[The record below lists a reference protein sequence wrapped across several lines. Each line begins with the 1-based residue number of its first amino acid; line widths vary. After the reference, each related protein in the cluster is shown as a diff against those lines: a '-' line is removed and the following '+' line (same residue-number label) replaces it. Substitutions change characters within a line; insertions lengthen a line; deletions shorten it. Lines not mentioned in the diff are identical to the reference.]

1 MLLEIKIKYFESL
14 LESAKKFKKQ
24 PREKTFFDT
33 AIRNHYENPMT
44 ELLEFFL
51 NPQESHELGDVFW
64 KGFSDVIQAEIGK
77 ASEVSI
83 GQIERLER
91 ECVTHSGNRIDLM
104 LETDSHLLL
113 IEAKIYHHQNN
124 PFHDYVKY
132 AKTRS
137 KGKEILGLILSISGK
152 SEAQNR
158 SGISYQQLVNAV
170 RPYLAE
176 QMLSNPMNKWNLF
189 AREFLLHLESY
200 YKIQNLDMNSVQ
212 FIFDHYRD
220 IQELQKLKTTT
231 IKEVVEKISQQLN
244 LMIDNYDSYNKYE
257 SWGGIRFYNRSW
269 GNMTN
274 TTLYIHEDKGETIFG
289 VNTYILNL
297 PEELQEQALKIL
309 KYDEDSRRGQPWK
322 IQEYKSRNE
331 RWFCVYWYVAE
342 PTFESVESLI
352 LEKASLLDRIEKIL
366 R

>member
-1 MLLEIKIKYFESL
+1 MNISVEHFKEL
-14 LESAKKFKKQ
+14 LESAKKFKQQ

-33 AIRNHYENPMT
+33 AIRNHYENPTT

-51 NPQESHELGDVFW
+51 NPQESHELGNVFW
-64 KGFSDVIQAEIGK
+64 KGFSDVVQTEIEKGT
-77 ASEVSI
+77 EVLI

-91 ECVTHSGNRIDLM
+91 ECVTHNGNRIDLM
-104 LETDSHLLL
+104 LETDTHLLL
-113 IEAKIYHHQNN
+113 VEAKIYHHQNN

-152 SEAQNR
+152 SEVINWF
-158 SGISYQQLVNAV
+158 GISYQQLVNAV

-200 YKIQNLDMNSVQ
+200 YKIQNLDMNRVQ
-212 FIFDHYRD
+212 FIFDHYQE
-220 IQELQKLKTTT
+220 IQELQKLKTNT

-244 LMIDNYDSYNKYE
+244 LMLDNYNSYNKYE
-257 SWGGIRFYNRSW
+257 SWGGIRFYNHAW
-269 GNMTN
+269 GNTSN
-274 TTLYIHEDKGETIFG
+274 TTLCIHESKGETVFG

-297 PEELQEQALKIL
+297 SDDLYETVLKIL
-309 KYDEDSRRGQPWK
+309 RCNSDSR
-322 IQEYKSRNE
+322 YV
-331 RWFCVYWYVAE
+331 RWDTEKYRKGEEVWLCIYWRASENTYEAL
-342 PTFESVESLI
+342 ESLI
-352 LEKASLLDRIEKIL
+352 LEKVSLLDQIEKTL

>member
-1 MLLEIKIKYFESL
+1 MLLETKIKYFESL

-33 AIRNHYENPMT
+33 AIRNHYENPTT

-51 NPQESHELGDVFW
+51 NPQESHELGDLFW
-64 KGFSDVIQAEIGK
+64 KGFSDVVEAELKKDTEI
-77 ASEVSI
+77 SI
-83 GQIERLER
+83 GQIETLER

-104 LETDSHLLL
+104 IETNTHLIL

-132 AKTRS
+132 ANTRT

-152 SEAQNR
+152 SEAQSWN
-158 SGISYQQLVNAV
+158 GISYQQLVNAV

-189 AREFLLHLESY
+189 AREFLLHLERY
-200 YKIQNLDMNSVQ
+200 YKIQNLDMNRVQ
-212 FIFDHYRD
+212 FIFDHYQD
-220 IQELQKLKTTT
+220 IQELQKLKTNT
-231 IKEVVEKISQQLN
+231 IKEVVEKISQTLN
-244 LMIDNYDSYNKYE
+244 QCIDGYASYNKYE
-257 SWGGIRFYNRSW
+257 SWGGIRFYNHAW
-269 GNMTN
+269 HNLTN
-274 TTLYIHEDKGETIFG
+274 NTLCIYEDQGEMIFG

-297 PEELQEQALKIL
+297 PEEFNEKVFEIL
-309 KYDEDSRRGQPWK
+309 KCSDDPRYLSWDIEKYKRGA
-322 IQEYKSRNE
+322 E
-331 RWFCVYWYVAE
+331 RWLCIYWRAPE
-342 PTFESVESLI
+342 HTFEAIESLI
-352 LEKASLLDRIEKIL
+352 LEKASLLDKIEKTL